1 MKSEEKDV
9 REECMSTSFSS
20 LFIFDL
26 HIHIRRKG
34 GVYVGPCMY
43 KGEVMFYLFTSI
55 AASAIFS
62 HTYTY
67 SSATICKIWLCTNL
81 CYGYVLISLHA
92 SHFS

>member
-34 GVYVGPCMY
+34 GVYVGM
-43 KGEVMFYLFTSI
+43 
-55 AASAIFS
+55 
-62 HTYTY
+62 
-67 SSATICKIWLCTNL
+67 
-81 CYGYVLISLHA
+81 
-92 SHFS
+92 